1 MPRSPFCH
9 AVCLPLLLV
18 AATVSLSSASLA
30 QVERQKVPQPPGTT
44 STPSSV
50 PLLDLVRYDPQA
62 SGPLL
67 FITSLGDFTSAS
79 VPAEQREQFL
89 GGIRKQTP
97 RQFAENAGCRL
108 FNQKTLTV
116 IAPRDQRVIADVPQ
130 KPADPFAKMDSRQ
143 RFSVLLSLLS
153 REQWKS
159 ATSDRGIGPEEMTD
173 EQRGLWLSLLPGD
186 KITLQKS
193 RVIADGDH
201 SVRHEFEG
209 EPQEFAPDQAR
220 LRLVRRIEF
229 SFWKT
234 GADETTHSGS
244 TNGSV
249 GGDTETTYTG
259 NFDYAPDQ
267 VNDDTNKPVQA
278 FGATILKTVPNEP
291 KKSDLDLAS
300 PTLGVA
306 VPLGPEAET
315 VGGMLQRIGK
325 NVRLN
330 LRCDKRVRNLKVYRR
345 VVPGGTVSAGDLLQA
360 ICLGTCATFRKIT
373 PPTGEPV
380 YLLTHDTEGIAAR
393 FLRWSDWAEVA
404 DSKRYKAVEEA
415 TNKAAAVDPLDM
427 IGFAPGD
434 PNALSPAQLA
444 RVDAAYRKE
453 RYGRAPDFQM
463 SELPPALRK
472 QAQSTIDMWGKEGTS
487 LKNDVVRVGTELT
500 CQLLLPG
507 GIAVEPGPYGRD
519 FGGQYL
525 QKIAALDKPRLASSS
540 STKEAATKPIPL
552 PSSPGRRVLML
563 PLPAEPDE
571 VLTMLRTAKRK
582 GFADVWLRVPLESD
596 TKQRARLGAA
606 VKAGA
611 KIGLRVGAVV
621 DVLRGYK
628 GTLDV
633 NVLGETGAAFVDRKA
648 KEDPQWWGEYYS
660 GRYPKWNVWDENTI
674 PSSLIPLA
682 TVPGLS
688 ALTLL
693 ATAAPGHAGVVKGG
707 DGIPPGG
714 HLGYTAA
721 MRLACIEAS
730 GFDPIDVGDYSHTL
744 GLNPEVGLFE
754 ADELWDELTRFRW
767 NRNKQEMG
775 RLHAALKSAAPG
787 LPLYLNDRASSYAS
801 PNSAWYIRWAQAERI
816 PVCQLYVVEST
827 HRETAFAASFEA
839 LLNREGGSGKPKDF
853 ANAVV
858 KTIASSAKWSGTVI
872 DCSSLSAADALRMLG
887 GIADTSD

>member
-1 MPRSPFCH
+1 MLRSPFRH
-9 AVCLPLLLV
+9 VVCLSLLV
-18 AATVSLSSASLA
+18 AATVSLSSASSLA
-30 QVERQKVPQPPGTT
+30 QGEGQSGTAGT
-44 STPSSV
+44 SSSV
-50 PLLDLVRYDPQA
+50 SLLDMVRYDPQA

-67 FITSLGDFTSAS
+67 WITTLGEF
-79 VPAEQREQFL
+79 PGAEQREQVL

-130 KPADPFAKMDSRQ
+130 KPADPFAKLDSRQ

-159 ATSDRGIGPEEMTD
+159 ATSGTGIGFQEMTE
-173 EQRGLWLSLLPGD
+173 EQRGLWLSLLPRD
-186 KITLQKS
+186 KITLQKN
-193 RVIADGDH
+193 RLIPNGDH
-201 SVRHEFEG
+201 SFQYDPEG
-209 EPQEFAPDQAR
+209 EPQEFAPNQAR

-229 SFWKT
+229 GFWKT
-234 GADETTHSGS
+234 GSDDTTHSGS

-249 GGDTETTYTG
+249 GGDTDTIYTG
-259 NFDYAPDQ
+259 SFDYAPENGTSGAD
-267 VNDDTNKPVQA
+267 KSVQA
-278 FGATILKTVPNEP
+278 FGATVLKTIPNEP

-300 PTLGVA
+300 PALGVA
-306 VPLGPEAET
+306 VPLGTEAET
-315 VGGMLQRIGK
+315 VGGLLQRIGK

-330 LRCDKRVRNLKVYRR
+330 LRCDKRIRNLKVYRR
-345 VVPGGTVSAGDLLQA
+345 VAPGSTASAGDLLQA

-393 FLRWSDWAEVA
+393 FLRWNDWAEEA

-415 TNKAAAVDPLDM
+415 TNKATAVDPLDM

-453 RYGRAPDFQM
+453 RFGRAPDFPM

-472 QAQSTIDMWGKEGTS
+472 QAQATIDMWGKGGTA

-500 CQLLLPG
+500 CQLLFPG

-525 QKIAALDKPRLASSS
+525 QKIAAIDKPRPTFSSAS
-540 STKEAATKPIPL
+540 KESAAKPIPL

-563 PLPAEPDE
+563 PLPTEPDE
-571 VLTMLRTAKRK
+571 VLTLLRTAKHK
-582 GFADVWLRVPLESD
+582 GFADVWLRAPLESD
-596 TKQRARLGAA
+596 TKQRARLAAA
-606 VKAGA
+606 VKAGT
-611 KIGLRVGAVV
+611 KLGLRVGAVV

-628 GTLDV
+628 GTPDV
-633 NVLGETGAAFVDRKA
+633 NVLGETGVAFVDQKA
-648 KEDPQWWGEYYS
+648 KQNPRMADYYR
-660 GRYPKWNVWDENTI
+660 GHNPKWNVWDENTI
-674 PSSLIPLA
+674 KSNLIPLA
-682 TVPGLS
+682 SVPGLS

-693 ATAAPGHAGVVKGG
+693 ATAAPGHAGVVHGG
-707 DGIPPGG
+707 DGISPGG

-721 MRLACIEAS
+721 MRLACIEAN
-730 GFDPIDVGDYSHTL
+730 GFDPIDVGDYSYTL
-744 GLNPEVGLFE
+744 NLHPEVGLFE
-754 ADELWDELTRFRW
+754 ADELWDELTTFRW

-775 RLHAALKSAAPG
+775 RLHAALKSAAPS

-827 HRETAFAASFEA
+827 HRETAFAASSEA
-839 LLNREGGSGKPKDF
+839 LLNRHGWSGKPIDF
-853 ANAVV
+853 ANAVA
-858 KTIASSAKWSGTVI
+858 KTVASSAKWSGTVI